1 MQKCTFEIIPFFPP
15 YPISTLEYFI
25 CLVQAYGILRDKHV
39 IIQHAANGMEG
50 RTANM
55 FNTVSLKW
63 IHFILDDNN
72 VFNILIQRGIL
83 YMAIRSLVNVKQKL
97 RPRAVSV
104 LNNLPAGQLLSH
116 TLKACPRLHPEAYIK
131 MA

>member
-1 MQKCTFEIIPFFPP
+1 
-15 YPISTLEYFI
+15 
-25 CLVQAYGILRDKHV
+25 
-39 IIQHAANGMEG
+39 MEG

-116 TLKACPRLHPEAYIK
+116 TLKSCPEAYLK